1 MGKIRVRFIYCGG
14 VTSRLIAWGTGS
26 LFSHVEF
33 GAPTGTWIGA
43 HAGSGIQERAANYC
57 KPSRE
62 YYYEIPCT
70 PAQELE
76 LLRWARS
83 KIGTKYNM
91 RDILGLAIQAR
102 SLNNPSRLICSQF
115 VTDGLIHTLAARK
128 VLNVLNDWTYR
139 ITPETAHLSP
149 VFVGNLARK
158 VG

>member
-1 MGKIRVRFIYCGG
+1 MGKIRVRFIHCGG
-14 VTSRLIAWGTGS
+14 ITSRLIAWGTGS

-33 GAPTGTWIGA
+33 GTPQGTWIGA

-57 KPSRE
+57 TPSRE

-70 PAQELE
+70 AEQEAE

-91 RDILGLAIQAR
+91 KDILGLALQAR

-115 VTDGLIHTLAARK
+115 VTDGLIHTLGARN
-128 VLNVLNDWTYR
+128 VLNVLDNWTYR
-139 ITPETAHLSP
+139 ITPETLHLSP
-149 VFVGNLARK
+149 IFVGNLVRK
-158 VG
+158 TG